1 MAGKWTW
8 QSRSARV
15 SSRMA
20 CFMCR
25 RPRASWPTRTP
36 KKNGSKQ
43 KPRRAPCCGR
53 PNRCSSAWTNPFNT
67 RQHRPKEN
75 RMLLMLDNYDSF
87 TYNLVQYFGELGRSE
102 ENTSELQSLMR
113 ISYAVFFLKKKQ
125 KPIHTNT

>member
-67 RQHRPKEN
+67 RQHSPKEN

-87 TYNLVQYFGELGRSE
+87 TYNLVQYFGELGE
-102 ENTSELQSLMR
+102 EVKVVRTDQDGIAE
-113 ISYAVFFLKKKQ
+113 IATDQ
-125 KPIHTNT
+125 KRVVQGRGGA